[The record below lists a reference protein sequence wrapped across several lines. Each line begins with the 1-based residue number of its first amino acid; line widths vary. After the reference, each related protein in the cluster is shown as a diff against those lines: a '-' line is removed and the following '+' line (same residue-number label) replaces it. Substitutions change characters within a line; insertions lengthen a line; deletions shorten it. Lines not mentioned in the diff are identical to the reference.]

1 MKIYFIHGI
10 SQYFLYYIFSR
21 EFTRE
26 FATEFTVVYSYTAFV
41 FSKINGI
48 MHTES
53 TVKEKSQDIKDLQ
66 LVNSSLA

>member
-1 MKIYFIHGI
+1 MVYHN
-10 SQYFLYYIFSR
+10 SEYFLYYIFSR
-21 EFTRE
+21 EF
-26 FATEFTVVYSYTAFV
+26 ATQFTVVYSYTAFV

-66 LVNSSLA
+66 LVNSSVA